1 MEAFF
6 NRYRHLSLLVVVVF
20 AQLILLAWQIKTQQE
35 ARGVRVW
42 AVTAVTPLAR
52 FIEEIRYKTAHFFT
66 DYVVLS
72 GVQQQNLAIR
82 QELDRLKLENQN
94 LRNELQM
101 ADRVTALASFTKQ
114 SPFKYLGARII
125 NNAPGT
131 NSKVVY
137 IDRGSTSGVSRGMCV
152 MTPDG
157 IVGKVV
163 ASYPTAAQ
171 VMLINDT
178 TFSGAVISQKNRTR
192 GVVKGLG
199 HVKMS
204 LAFVQNEEKLE
215 VGEMMYTSG
224 EDRVFPKGLPVG
236 KIVSVKDGQPFKE
249 VTIAPSGFHE
259 GLEEVLV
266 LIEGGHQAI
275 PAPAPPAVTPAK
287 LLPEPPG
294 EQADPA
300 NKFELK
306 PEQMKTEAD
315 RVRERYKQIE
325 QINGGQLG
333 TSGRIPN
340 YNVIPA
346 APKPGEAKSGE
357 TKPGEAKPPEAKAE
371 GAPANQ

>member
-6 NRYRHLSLLVVVVF
+6 NRYRNLSLLVVVVF
-20 AQLILLAWQIKTQQE
+20 AQLVLLAWQIKTNQE

-52 FIEEIRYKTAHFFT
+52 FVEEVRYKTAHFFS

-72 GVQQQNLAIR
+72 GVQQQNLRIGR
-82 QELDRLKLENQN
+82 ELDRLKLENQN
-94 LRNELQM
+94 LRNDVQM
-101 ADRVTALASFTKQ
+101 ADRVRALASFVKE

-137 IDRGSTSGVSRGMCV
+137 IDRGSTSGVLRGMCV
-152 MTPDG
+152 LTPDG

-171 VMLINDT
+171 VMLLNDP

-199 HVKMS
+199 HVKMQ
-204 LAFVQNEEKLE
+204 LDYVQNEEKLE
-215 VGEMMYTSG
+215 VGELLFTSG
-224 EDRVFPKGLPVG
+224 EDRIFPKGLPVG
-236 KIVSVKDGQPFKE
+236 KVAGVKAGPQQYKE
-249 VTIAPSGFHE
+249 VVVEPSGFRE

-266 LIEGGHQAI
+266 LIEGGHQPLPTAT
-275 PAPAPPAVTPAK
+275 TPTVSQMT
-287 LLPEPPG
+287 LLPEPKGDEPSG
-294 EQADPA
+294 
-300 NKFELK
+300 NKFEVTPDK
-306 PEQMKTEAD
+306 MKTDAD
-315 RVRERYKQIE
+315 KVRERYKQIE
-325 QINGGQLG
+325 QWNGGQLG

-346 APKPGEAKSGE
+346 APKAVPEPATE
-357 TKPGEAKPPEAKAE
+357 PAQPAAPPEF
-371 GAPANQ
+371 

>member
-20 AQLILLAWQIKTQQE
+20 AQLILLAWQIKTNQE

-52 FIEEIRYKTAHFFT
+52 FVEEIRYKTAHFFT

-72 GVQQQNLAIR
+72 GVQQQNLRIR
-82 QELDRLKLENQN
+82 QELDRLKLENQR

-101 ADRVTALASFTKQ
+101 ADRVTALASFTKL

-137 IDRGSTSGVSRGMCV
+137 IDRGSTSGVMRGMCV
-152 MTPDG
+152 LTPDG

-204 LAFVQNEEKLE
+204 LSFVQNEEKLE
-215 VGEMMYTSG
+215 VDEMLYTSG
-224 EDRVFPKGLPVG
+224 EDRVFPKGMPVG

-249 VTIAPSGFHE
+249 VVVVPSGFYE

-266 LIEGGHQAI
+266 LIEGGHQPLPNAS
-275 PAPAPPAVTPAK
+275 TPALSQVK
-287 LLPEPPG
+287 LLPEPQG
-294 EQADPA
+294 DHDGA
-300 NKFELK
+300 NKFEVK
-306 PEQMKTEAD
+306 PDQMKTEAD

-325 QINGGQLG
+325 QWNGGQIG

-340 YNVIPA
+340 YNVIPV
-346 APKPGEAKSGE
+346 APKPAE
-357 TKPGEAKPPEAKAE
+357 TKAPESLPAGTPPAAT
-371 GAPANQ
+371 PAATPPDF

>member
-6 NRYRHLSLLVVVVF
+6 NRYRNLSLLVVVVF
-20 AQLILLAWQIKTQQE
+20 AQLILLAWQIKTNQE

-52 FIEEIRYKTAHFFT
+52 FVEEVRYKTAHFFS

-72 GVQQQNLAIR
+72 GVQQRNLQIGR
-82 QELDRLKLENQN
+82 ELERLKLENQN
-94 LRNELQM
+94 LRNDVQM
-101 ADRVTALASFTKQ
+101 ADRVKALASFVKE

-137 IDRGSTSGVSRGMCV
+137 IDRGSTSGVMRGMCV
-152 MTPDG
+152 LTPDG

-171 VMLINDT
+171 VMLLNDP

-199 HVKMS
+199 HVKMQ
-204 LAFVQNEEKLE
+204 LEYVQNEEKLE
-215 VGEMMYTSG
+215 VGELLFTSG
-224 EDRVFPKGLPVG
+224 EDRIFPKGLPVG
-236 KIVSVKDGQPFKE
+236 KVAGVKAGPQQYKE
-249 VTIAPSGFHE
+249 VTVEPSGFRE

-266 LIEGGHQAI
+266 LIEGGHQPLPTATT
-275 PAPAPPAVTPAK
+275 PSVSQVT
-287 LLPEPPG
+287 LLPEPKG
-294 EQADPA
+294 DDVAG
-300 NKFELK
+300 NKFDVTPDK
-306 PEQMKTEAD
+306 MNTEAD
-315 RVRERYKQIE
+315 KVRERYKQIE
-325 QINGGQLG
+325 QWNGGQLG

-346 APKPGEAKSGE
+346 VPNGAPHGAPKTVPEPA
-357 TKPGEAKPPEAKAE
+357 TAPAKPPV
-371 GAPANQ
+371 APPEF

>member
-20 AQLILLAWQIKTQQE
+20 AQLILLAWQIKTNQE

-52 FIEEIRYKTAHFFT
+52 FVEEIRYKTAHFFS

-72 GVQQQNLAIR
+72 GVQQQNLR
-82 QELDRLKLENQN
+82 MRRELDRLKLENQS
-94 LRNELQM
+94 LRNDVQM
-101 ADRVTALASFTKQ
+101 ADRVRALASFAKEST
-114 SPFKYLGARII
+114 FKYLGARIT

-131 NSKVVY
+131 NSKIVY
-137 IDRGSTSGVSRGMCV
+137 IDRGSTTGVLRGMCV

-163 ASYPTAAQ
+163 SSYPTAAQ
-171 VMLINDT
+171 VMLINDP

-192 GVVKGLG
+192 GVVKGQG
-199 HVKMS
+199 HVKM
-204 LAFVQNEEKLE
+204 LLDYVQNEEKLE
-215 VGEMMYTSG
+215 VGELIFTSG
-224 EDRVFPKGLPVG
+224 EDRIFPKGLAVG
-236 KIVSVKDGQPFKE
+236 KVASVKDGPQFKE
-249 VTIAPSGFHE
+249 VVVVPSGFRE

-266 LIEGGHQAI
+266 LIEGGHQPLPTAT
-275 PAPAPPAVTPAK
+275 TPTVSQVN
-287 LLPEPPG
+287 LLPEPKG
-294 EQADPA
+294 EDMAG
-300 NKFELK
+300 NKFEVTPDK
-306 PEQMKTEAD
+306 IKTEAD

-325 QINGGQLG
+325 QWNGGQLG

-346 APKPGEAKSGE
+346 TPTKPAETAPAPAVSSPAPTTGPPKP
-357 TKPGEAKPPEAKAE
+357 
-371 GAPANQ
+371 

>member
-20 AQLILLAWQIKTQQE
+20 AQLILLAWQIKTNQE

-52 FIEEIRYKTAHFFT
+52 FVEEIRYKTAHFFT

-72 GVQQQNLAIR
+72 GVQQQNLRIR
-82 QELDRLKLENQN
+82 QELDRLKLENQR

-101 ADRVTALASFTKQ
+101 ADRVTALASFTKL

-137 IDRGSTSGVSRGMCV
+137 IDRGSTSGVMRGMCV
-152 MTPDG
+152 LTPDG

-204 LAFVQNEEKLE
+204 LSFVQNEEKLE
-215 VGEMMYTSG
+215 VDEMLYTSG
-224 EDRVFPKGLPVG
+224 EDRVFPKGMPVG

-249 VTIAPSGFHE
+249 VVVVPSGFYE

-266 LIEGGHQAI
+266 LIEGGHQPLPNA
-275 PAPAPPAVTPAK
+275 ATPALSQVK
-287 LLPEPPG
+287 LLPEPQG
-294 EQADPA
+294 DDDGA
-300 NKFELK
+300 NKFEVK
-306 PEQMKTEAD
+306 PDQMKTEAD

-325 QINGGQLG
+325 QWNGGQIG

-346 APKPGEAKSGE
+346 APKPAE
-357 TKPGEAKPPEAKAE
+357 TKAPESLPAGTPPAAT
-371 GAPANQ
+371 PAATPPDF

>member
-20 AQLILLAWQIKTQQE
+20 AQLILLAWQIKTNQE

-52 FIEEIRYKTAHFFT
+52 FVEEIRFKTAHFFS
-66 DYVVLS
+66 DYVMLS
-72 GVQQQNLAIR
+72 GVQQQNLRIGR
-82 QELDRLKLENQN
+82 ELDRLKLENQS
-94 LRNELQM
+94 LRNDVQM
-101 ADRVTALASFTKQ
+101 ADRVRALASFVKE

-137 IDRGSTSGVSRGMCV
+137 IDRGSTSGVLRGMCV
-152 MTPDG
+152 LTPDG

-171 VMLINDT
+171 VMLLNDP

-199 HVKMS
+199 HVKMQ
-204 LAFVQNEEKLE
+204 LDYVQNEEKLE
-215 VGEMMYTSG
+215 VGEMLFTSG
-224 EDRVFPKGLPVG
+224 EDRIFPKGLPVG
-236 KIVSVKDGQPFKE
+236 KVAAVKDGQQQYKE
-249 VTIAPSGFHE
+249 VAVTPSGFRE

-266 LIEGGHQAI
+266 LMEGGHQPLPNAT
-275 PAPAPPAVTPAK
+275 TPAMNQMT
-287 LLPEPPG
+287 LRPEPTG
-294 EQADPA
+294 DDAVG
-300 NKFELK
+300 NKFEVT
-306 PEQMKTEAD
+306 PEKMKTEAD

-325 QINGGQLG
+325 QWNGGQLG

-340 YNVIPA
+340 YNLIPA
-346 APKPGEAKSGE
+346 APKAAAPAETEPPKPGPPKSGML
-357 TKPGEAKPPEAKAE
+357 ALYSW
-371 GAPANQ
+371 GA

>member
-6 NRYRHLSLLVVVVF
+6 NRYRNLSLLVVVVF
-20 AQLILLAWQIKTQQE
+20 AQLILLAWQIKTNQE

-52 FIEEIRYKTAHFFT
+52 FVEEVRYKTAHFFS

-72 GVQQQNLAIR
+72 GVQQRNLQIGR
-82 QELDRLKLENQN
+82 ELERLKLENQN
-94 LRNELQM
+94 LRNDVQM
-101 ADRVTALASFTKQ
+101 ADRVKALASFVKE

-137 IDRGSTSGVSRGMCV
+137 IDRGSTSGVMRGMCV
-152 MTPDG
+152 LTPDG

-171 VMLINDT
+171 VMLLNDP

-199 HVKMS
+199 HVKMQ
-204 LAFVQNEEKLE
+204 LEYVQNEEKLE
-215 VGEMMYTSG
+215 VGELLFTSG
-224 EDRVFPKGLPVG
+224 EDRIFPKGLPVG
-236 KIVSVKDGQPFKE
+236 KVAGVKAGPQQYKE
-249 VTIAPSGFHE
+249 VTVEPSGFRE

-266 LIEGGHQAI
+266 LIEGGHQPLPTAT
-275 PAPAPPAVTPAK
+275 TPVASQMT
-287 LLPEPPG
+287 LLPEPKG
-294 EQADPA
+294 DDVAG
-300 NKFELK
+300 NKFDVTPDK
-306 PEQMKTEAD
+306 MNTEAD
-315 RVRERYKQIE
+315 KVRERYKQIE
-325 QINGGQLG
+325 QWNGGQLG

-340 YNVIPA
+340 YNVVPA
-346 APKPGEAKSGE
+346 PPKAVPEPATAP
-357 TKPGEAKPPEAKAE
+357 AKPPV
-371 GAPANQ
+371 APPEF

>member
-6 NRYRHLSLLVVVVF
+6 NRYRHLSLLVVVIF
-20 AQLILLAWQIKTQQE
+20 AQMILLAWQIKTNQE

-52 FIEEIRYKTAHFFT
+52 FVEEIRYKTAHFFT

-72 GVQQQNLAIR
+72 GVQQQNLRIR

-101 ADRVTALASFTKQ
+101 ADRVTALASFVKE

-137 IDRGSTSGVSRGMCV
+137 IDRGSTSGVMRGMCV
-152 MTPDG
+152 LTPDG

-171 VMLINDT
+171 VMLLNDT
-178 TFSGAVISQKNRTR
+178 TFSGAVISQKHRTR

-199 HVKMS
+199 HVKM
-204 LAFVQNEEKLE
+204 LLDYVQNEEKLE

-236 KIVSVKDGQPFKE
+236 KVASVKEGPQYKD
-249 VTIAPSGFHE
+249 VAVVPSGFHE

-266 LIEGGHQAI
+266 LIEGGHQPLPTAATPATNQVTLL
-275 PAPAPPAVTPAK
+275 PAPDGTDSEV
-287 LLPEPPG
+287 
-294 EQADPA
+294 
-300 NKFELK
+300 NKFEAK
-306 PEQMKTEAD
+306 PDLMKTEAD
-315 RVRERYKQIE
+315 RIRERYKVIE
-325 QINGGQLG
+325 QMNGGQIG

-340 YNVIPA
+340 YNITPA
-346 APKPGEAKSGE
+346 P
-357 TKPGEAKPPEAKAE
+357 AKPPDSPQA
-371 GAPANQ
+371 APPPQ

>member
-6 NRYRHLSLLVVVVF
+6 NRYRNLSLLVVVVF
-20 AQLILLAWQIKTQQE
+20 AQLILLAWQIKTNQE

-52 FIEEIRYKTAHFFT
+52 FVEEVRYKTAHFFS

-72 GVQQQNLAIR
+72 GVQQRNLQIGR
-82 QELDRLKLENQN
+82 ELERLKLENQN
-94 LRNELQM
+94 LRNEVQM
-101 ADRVTALASFTKQ
+101 ADRVKALASFVKE

-137 IDRGSTSGVSRGMCV
+137 IDRGSTSGVMRGMCV
-152 MTPDG
+152 LTPDG

-171 VMLINDT
+171 VMLLNDP

-199 HVKMS
+199 HVKMQ
-204 LAFVQNEEKLE
+204 LEYVQNEEKLE
-215 VGEMMYTSG
+215 VGELLFTSG
-224 EDRVFPKGLPVG
+224 EDRIFPKGLPVG
-236 KIVSVKDGQPFKE
+236 KVAGVKAGPQQYKE
-249 VTIAPSGFHE
+249 VVVEPSGFRE

-266 LIEGGHQAI
+266 LIEGGHQPLPTATT
-275 PAPAPPAVTPAK
+275 PSVSQVT
-287 LLPEPPG
+287 LLPEPKG
-294 EQADPA
+294 DDVAG
-300 NKFELK
+300 NKFDVTPDK
-306 PEQMKTEAD
+306 MNTEAD
-315 RVRERYKQIE
+315 KVRERYKQIE
-325 QINGGQLG
+325 QWNGGQLG

-346 APKPGEAKSGE
+346 VPNGAPHGAPKTVPEPA
-357 TKPGEAKPPEAKAE
+357 TAPAKPPV
-371 GAPANQ
+371 APPEF